1 MLALWL
7 PPCIYDR
14 LHNAKPGECIWEPS
28 LNKEFVIVIAAI
40 GHHGSCLVMMFC
52 YIKVFIFMRKHRR
65 PLSILASQ
73 CAPGMYTSQ
82 VSVLEFSVDALE
94 GGQSAVL
101 NTPVFVGPRLH
112 QDKDEFA
119 QKNRSDQEIS
129 VSYDGLEASASQQ
142 SCSNAHDKVPKTSF
156 KSAALRRQKR
166 ERAIFVTL
174 TYIIIGY
181 AICWVP
187 FHVVF
192 DISALCPSC
201 VPRGVF
207 AVTFWMTYIN
217 SAINPFLYNFS
228 TPEFRQTFR
237 RLLCRK

>member
-14 LHNAKPGECIWEPS
+14 IHNAKPGECIWEPS
-28 LNKEFVIVIAAI
+28 LNKEFVIVVATI

-82 VSVLEFSVDALE
+82 VSVLDYSVDATE
-94 GGQSAVL
+94 GGQNTVL
-101 NTPVFVGPRLH
+101 NTPVFDGPGYL
-112 QDKDEFA
+112 QDKDVFV
-119 QKNRSDQEIS
+119 QKNRSDQETS
-129 VSYDGLEASASQQ
+129 VSYDALEASTSHQN
-142 SCSNAHDKVPKTSF
+142 CRNTHDKLPKT
-156 KSAALRRQKR
+156 KPVALRRQKR

-181 AICWVP
+181 AICWIP

-192 DISALCPSC
+192 DISAVCPSC
-201 VPRGVF
+201 VPRDVF
-207 AVTFWMTYIN
+207 AVTFWMTYVN

-228 TPEFRQTFR
+228 TPEFRKTFR